1 MAAKGKLRPSITGSI
16 GGSICHKH
24 DYRSDSWQ
32 GQVLLGLKLKGCNL
46 TAAGSPIAFRP
57 RDDRIGLELSPDNA
71 QAILPP
77 NACVFV
83 AK

>member
-1 MAAKGKLRPSITGSI
+1 MFRLEMRKGA
-16 GGSICHKH
+16 
-24 DYRSDSWQ
+24 Y
-32 GQVLLGLKLKGCNL
+32 L
-46 TAAGSPIAFRP
+46 TIVGSPITFRP